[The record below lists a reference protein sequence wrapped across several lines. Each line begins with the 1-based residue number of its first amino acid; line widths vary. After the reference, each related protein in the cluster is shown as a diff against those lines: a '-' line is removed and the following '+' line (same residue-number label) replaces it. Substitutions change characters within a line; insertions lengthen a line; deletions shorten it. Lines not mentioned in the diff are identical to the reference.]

1 MRFNSKFLTNFV
13 VLYMIFLGAAN
24 AKDSL
29 FGKDIKLQASQY
41 FNTIGIKA
49 EVLTSDKR
57 AFFYCSENLKF
68 FPRIE
73 NDWRTIE
80 TKCESEKW
88 GAILRTTAQPP
99 SETTNATNITGPSI
113 RVLST
118 ARNISK
124 GQVIDENDLILV
136 SMPKQRVFEGFDDV
150 SELIGRKV
158 TSNLIKGTI
167 LKPRHIKYK
176 HIVTKNDT
184 VLVIVGNNK
193 LSISTYGTALTSGQ
207 KGDMIS
213 VENLNS
219 KKTFKAIVL
228 DEKKVTPLTNM

>member
-1 MRFNSKFLTNFV
+1 
-13 VLYMIFLGAAN
+13 
-24 AKDSL
+24 
-29 FGKDIKLQASQY
+29 
-41 FNTIGIKA
+41 
-49 EVLTSDKR
+49 
-57 AFFYCSENLKF
+57 
-68 FPRIE
+68 
-73 NDWRTIE
+73 
-80 TKCESEKW
+80 
-88 GAILRTTAQPP
+88 
-99 SETTNATNITGPSI
+99 
-113 RVLST
+113 
-118 ARNISK
+118 
-124 GQVIDENDLILV
+124 
-136 SMPKQRVFEGFDDV
+136 MPKQRVFEGFDDV

-207 KGDMIS
+207 KGDMIN
-213 VENLNS
+213 VENLSS